1 MIARFFLLLSVSL
14 WFGWTMPSAPSHAQ
28 TMSQPASA
36 NVTETGGEGMS
47 ATRSQVD
54 AIKLEL
60 NQIETGLERRQ
71 LTEAVLNSSRQRLE
85 EISAGLRKFSDE
97 LSPRAEALRSR
108 LKELGPE
115 PDSKS
120 TPESTEIAKERAD
133 RDKALKE
140 VDELLKLTRT
150 ASLQASQ
157 LIDTIIEKRRE
168 AFQRHLFERSASIL
182 APGLWVDVVLGLPKD
197 MMAFVILTTD
207 TMALIIEQRGILG
220 LGLMAAGLFG
230 LFGVLLMTPQF
241 AQRFVLARF
250 PEQQP
255 AAFRKALRAT
265 VFPLAGLLVP
275 ALSGLLLIE
284 ILQSLGMLPVRL
296 EALVTAYAKGLAMI
310 GFTWGL
316 VTGLTSPLEPH
327 WQWIAMPPSLARRL
341 RQLIV
346 TILTLAVAG
355 QILDAVMQTIAAG
368 WPLISAVRGAT
379 ALLIAL
385 SLAHGLQNLAFE
397 REQAVV
403 DECGDELVSTNAL
416 GFVRLVM
423 WLSLVAVILA
433 IVFGYIAFAA
443 FLIEQLIHGLQIF
456 ATALLVMRLAEEGL
470 ALLLAPASP
479 RLHWLEVT
487 IGLPARSIM
496 QLGVLVSGLVQ
507 ILLIGFALLLVIV
520 PWGVQSDDLV
530 SSLKAVLFGLTIGDM
545 TLSLA
550 TVMTAVAL
558 FFVAIVFTQ
567 AVQRFLRQRYLPL
580 TQLDS
585 GIKNSLTTGIGYI
598 GFVGAAAIALS
609 TLGLSLDKLALVAG
623 ALSVGIGFGLQS
635 IVNNFVSGL
644 ILLWERSVRVG
655 DLVVVGEDQG
665 HVKRISVRATEIQTF
680 DRSVV
685 IVPNSNLISGV
696 VKNKVHSG
704 RLGRVLISLPM
715 PRDIDVDQFASMIK
729 DHALSHSDVLEDP
742 APVVFLKQITETT
755 LVFELIGFVAD
766 VDSVGRV
773 SSDLSFAIWRDVRA
787 LHLLPATRTIV
798 TIEGSAQ
805 AEALVKNLVVEQSGK
820 EKA

>member
-1 MIARFFLLLSVSL
+1 MRVGWFQPIKLLQGLRLALLVWCALCLSFAV
-14 WFGWTMPSAPSHAQ
+14 AQAQ
-28 TMSQPASA
+28 TGTNGSA
-36 NVTETGGEGMS
+36 GEVLS
-47 ATRSQVD
+47 ATRQQVD

-60 NQIETGLERRQ
+60 NQIEAGLERRQ
-71 LTEAVLNSSRQRLE
+71 LTESSLATARQRLE
-85 EISAGLRKFSDE
+85 DVSASLRKFSDE
-97 LSPRAEALRSR
+97 LSPRSEALRSR

-120 TPESTEIAKERAD
+120 TPESTEIAKERAE
-133 RDKALKE
+133 RDKALKD
-140 VDELLKLTRT
+140 VDELLKLTRA
-150 ASLQASQ
+150 ASLQTSQ

-168 AFQRHLFERSASIL
+168 AFQRHLFERSSSIL
-182 APGLWVDVVLGLPKD
+182 APGLWMDVVLGLPKD

-207 TMALIIEQRGILG
+207 TMALIIEQRGMIA
-220 LGLMAAGLFG
+220 LGLMAAAMFG
-230 LFGVLLMTPQF
+230 LFGVLVLAPNFIQT
-241 AQRFVLARF
+241 FVQARF
-250 PEQQP
+250 PEAQP
-255 AAFRKALRAT
+255 TAFRKALRAII
-265 VFPLAGLLVP
+265 FPLGGLVLPGLSALLV
-275 ALSGLLLIE
+275 IE
-284 ILQSLGMLPVRL
+284 ILQSLSLLPIRL
-296 EALVTAYAKGLAMI
+296 ETLVTAYARGLVAI

-316 VTGLTSPLEPH
+316 VTGLTSPLQPH
-327 WQWIAMPPSLARRL
+327 WQWIAMPPSLARHL
-341 RQLIV
+341 RQLII
-346 TILTLAVAG
+346 TILALAVAG
-355 QILDAVMQTIAAG
+355 QIADAVMQTIAAG
-368 WPLISAVRGAT
+368 WPLIAAVRGVIALLT
-379 ALLIAL
+379 ALI
-385 SLAHGLQNLAFE
+385 LAHGLQNLAME

-403 DECGDELVSTNAL
+403 DECGDELVSSNAL
-416 GFVRLVM
+416 GLVRLVM
-423 WLSLVAVILA
+423 WIALIAVILA
-433 IVFGYIAFAA
+433 ILFGYISFAA

-456 ATALLVMRLAEEGL
+456 ASLLLVMRLAEEGL
-470 ALLLAPASP
+470 AVLLAPQSP

-487 IGLPARSIM
+487 IGVPARSIM
-496 QLGVLVSGLVQ
+496 QMGILVSGLVQ
-507 ILLIGFALLLVIV
+507 IFLMGFAMLLVIV
-520 PWGVQSDDLV
+520 PWGVQSDDVV

-558 FFVAIVFTQ
+558 FVVVVVFTQ
-567 AVQRFLRQRYLPL
+567 SVQRFLRQRYLPL

-598 GFVGAAAIALS
+598 GFVGACAIALS

-655 DLVVVGEDQG
+655 DLVVVGDDQG

-715 PRDIDVDQFASMIK
+715 PRDIDVDQFAAMIK
-729 DHALSHSDVLEDP
+729 DHALSHTDVLEDP
-742 APVVFLKQITETT
+742 PPNVFLKQITETT

-773 SSDLSFAIWRDVRA
+773 SSDLSFAIWRDVRR
-787 LHLLPATRTIV
+787 LNLLPAARTHV
-798 TIEGSAQ
+798 MIEGTPGAQ
-805 AEALVKNLVVEQSGK
+805 AVLHTLAANLPGK
-820 EKA
+820 E

>member
-1 MIARFFLLLSVSL
+1 MRARLFLLLVTGL
-14 WFGWTMPSAPSHAQ
+14 WTAFLALPEPCLAQGLLQTQSPSTEQAQTETMP
-28 TMSQPASA
+28 
-36 NVTETGGEGMS
+36 
-47 ATRSQVD
+47 ATRPQVE
-54 AIKLEL
+54 AFKLEL
-60 NQIETGLERRQ
+60 NQIEIGLERRQ

-85 EISAGLRKFSDE
+85 EISAVLRKFSDE

-115 PDSKS
+115 PDAKA
-120 TPESTEIAKERAD
+120 TPETAEIAKERAE
-133 RDKALKE
+133 RDKALKD
-140 VDELLKLTRT
+140 VDELLKLTRA
-150 ASLQASQ
+150 ASLQTAQ
-157 LIDTIIEKRRE
+157 LIDAIVEKRRE
-168 AFQRHLFERSASIL
+168 AFQRHLFERSSSIL
-182 APGLWVDVVLGLPKD
+182 APGLWMNVVMGLPKD
-197 MMAFVILTTD
+197 MMAFVIMTTD
-207 TMALIIEQRGILG
+207 TMTLIIEQRGFLG
-220 LGLMAAGLFG
+220 LGFLAAVLFG

-241 AQRFVLARF
+241 AHRFAAARF
-250 PEQQP
+250 PEAEPQP
-255 AAFRKALRAT
+255 FRKALRGC
-265 VFPLAGLLVP
+265 VFPLAGLLLP
-275 ALSGLLLIE
+275 ALSALLAIE
-284 ILQSLGMLPVRL
+284 ILQSLGMLPTRL
-296 EALVTAYAKGLAMI
+296 QVLVIAYAKGLAMI
-310 GFTWGL
+310 GFSWGL
-316 VTGLTSPLEPH
+316 VTGLTSPSNVQ
-327 WQWIAMPPSLARRL
+327 WQWIAMPPSMARHF

-346 TILTLAVAG
+346 TILALSVVG
-355 QILDAVMQTIAAG
+355 QIMVAVMQTIAAG
-368 WPLISAVRGAT
+368 WPLMSAVRGIT

-385 SLAHGLQNLAFE
+385 FLAHGLHTLAFE
-397 REQAVV
+397 REQMQP
-403 DECGDELVSTNAL
+403 DEKGDELVSSNAL
-416 GFVRLVM
+416 GIVRLVM
-423 WLSLVAVILA
+423 WVSLITVILA
-433 IVFGYIAFAA
+433 ILFGYIAFAA

-456 ATALLVMRLAEEGL
+456 ATVMLVMRLAEEGL
-470 ALLLAPASP
+470 AVLLAPGST

-487 IGLPARSIM
+487 IGLSARSIM
-496 QLGVLVSGLVQ
+496 QLGILVSGLVQ
-507 ILLIGFALLLVIV
+507 FFLIGFALLLVIV
-520 PWGVQSDDLV
+520 PWGVQSDDLL

-550 TVMTAVAL
+550 TVLTAVAL
-558 FFVAIVFTQ
+558 FVVAIIFTQ

-598 GFVGAAAIALS
+598 GFVGATALCLS

-655 DLVVVGEDQG
+655 DLVVVGDDQG

-715 PRDIDVDQFASMIK
+715 PRDIDVDQFADMIK

-742 APVVFLKQITETT
+742 PPAVFLKQITETT

-787 LHLLPATRTIV
+787 LKLLPASRTIV
-798 TIEGSAQ
+798 TIEGASQ
-805 AEALVKNLVVEQSGK
+805 NEALLKKLGTDPS
-820 EKA
+820 

>member
-1 MIARFFLLLSVSL
+1 VRTRFLMLLAAV
-14 WFGWTMPSAPSHAQ
+14 WMMGATVSAPVTAQ
-28 TMSQPASA
+28 SLLPVTAEKSDQTQSETQPA
-36 NVTETGGEGMS
+36 
-47 ATRSQVD
+47 TRAQVE
-54 AIKLEL
+54 AFKLEL
-60 NQIETGLERRQ
+60 NQIEIGLERRQ
-71 LTEAVLNSSRQRLE
+71 LTQGVLASSRQRLD
-85 EISAGLRKFSDE
+85 EISAVLRKFTEE
-97 LSPRAEALRSR
+97 LTPRAEALRSR

-115 PDSKS
+115 PDAKA
-120 TPESTEIAKERAD
+120 TPESAEIAKERSE
-133 RDKALKE
+133 RDKALKD
-140 VDELLKLTRT
+140 VDEVLKLTRA
-150 ASLQASQ
+150 ASLQAAQ

-168 AFQRHLFERSASIL
+168 AFQRHLFERSSSLL
-182 APGLWVDVVLGLPKD
+182 APGLWVDVVMGLPKD
-197 MMAFVILTTD
+197 MMAFVIMTSD
-207 TMALIIEQRGILG
+207 TMALILEQRGILG
-220 LGLMAAGLFG
+220 LGFMTALLFG
-230 LFGVLLMTPQF
+230 LFGVLLITPQWT
-241 AQRFVLARF
+241 QRFVAARF
-250 PEQQP
+250 SESDP
-255 AAFRKALRAT
+255 APLRKALRAC
-265 VFPLAGLLVP
+265 VFPLAGLLLP
-275 ALSGLLLIE
+275 ALSAFLVIE
-284 ILQSLGMLPVRL
+284 ILQSLGMLPTRL
-296 EALVTAYAKGLAMI
+296 EVLVVAYAKGLAMI

-316 VTGLTSPLEPH
+316 VTGLTSPTAVQ
-327 WQWIAMPPSLARRL
+327 WQWIAMPPLMARHL

-346 TILTLAVAG
+346 TILTLSVAG
-355 QILDAVMQTIAAG
+355 QIMVAVLQTIAAG
-368 WPLISAVRGAT
+368 WPLMSAVRGVT

-385 SLAHGLQNLAFE
+385 FLAHGLHNLAFE
-397 REQAVV
+397 REQMTV
-403 DECGDELVSTNAL
+403 DETGDELVSSNAL
-416 GFVRLVM
+416 GVVRLVM
-423 WLSLVAVILA
+423 WMSLVAVILA
-433 IVFGYIAFAA
+433 ILFGYIAFAG

-470 ALLLAPASP
+470 ATLLAPQST

-496 QLGVLVSGLVQ
+496 QLGILVSGLAQ
-507 ILLIGFALLLVIV
+507 IFIIGFALLLVIV
-520 PWGVQSDDLV
+520 PWGVQSDDLL

-550 TVMTAVAL
+550 TVLTAVAL
-558 FFVAIVFTQ
+558 FVVAIVFTQ

-598 GFVGAAAIALS
+598 GFVLASALALS

-655 DLVVVGEDQG
+655 DLVVVGDDQG
-665 HVKRISVRATEIQTF
+665 HVKRINVRATEIQTF

-715 PRDIDVDQFASMIK
+715 PRDIDVDQFAAMVK
-729 DHALSHSDVLEDP
+729 EHALSHADVLEDP
-742 APVVFLKQITETT
+742 PPAVYLKQITETT

-787 LHLLPATRTIV
+787 LKMIPASRTIV
-798 TIEGSAQ
+798 TIEG
-805 AEALVKNLVVEQSGK
+805 AEHK
-820 EKA
+820 EAVLKSLGADPA

>member
-1 MIARFFLLLSVSL
+1 MIARLFLLLSLSLALSVS
-14 WFGWTMPSAPSHAQ
+14 GPSESFAQ
-28 TMSQPASA
+28 TLSQPVSV
-36 NVTETGGEGMS
+36 NVAETGGELIA
-47 ATRSQVD
+47 ATRAKVE

-71 LTEAVLNSSRQRLE
+71 LTEVMLSSARQRLDD
-85 EISAGLRKFSDE
+85 ISADLRKISDE
-97 LSPRAEALRSR
+97 FSPRAEALRSR

-115 PDSKS
+115 PDAKS
-120 TPESTEIAKERAD
+120 TPESAEIAKERAE
-133 RDKALKE
+133 RDKGLKD
-140 VDELLKLTRT
+140 VDELLKLTRS
-150 ASLQASQ
+150 ASLQTSQ

-168 AFQRHLFERSASIL
+168 AFQRHLFERTASIL
-182 APGLWVDVVLGLPKD
+182 APGLWVDVVMGLPKD

-207 TMALIIEQRGILG
+207 TMALILQQRGLFA

-230 LFGVLLMTPQF
+230 LFGVLLATPRF
-241 AQRFVLARF
+241 AQNFVAARF
-250 PEQQP
+250 PEAHP
-255 AAFRKALRAT
+255 EAFRKALRAT
-265 VFPLAGLLVP
+265 VFPLAGLLIP

-296 EALVTAYAKGLAMI
+296 EGLVAAYAKGLAMI
-310 GFTWGL
+310 GFTGGL
-316 VTGLTSPLEPH
+316 VTGLTSPLQPH
-327 WQWIAMPPSLARRL
+327 WQWIAMPPVMARRL
-341 RQLIV
+341 RHLIM
-346 TILTLAVAG
+346 TILALAVMG
-355 QILDAVMQTIAAG
+355 QIMDAVMQTIAAG
-368 WPLISAVRGAT
+368 WPLMSAVRGMIAV
-379 ALLIAL
+379 LIAL

-397 REQAVV
+397 RAHNVV
-403 DECGDELVSTNAL
+403 DEHGDELVSTNAL

-423 WLSLVAVILA
+423 WLSLVAVIVA
-433 IVFGYIAFAA
+433 VVFGYIAFAA
-443 FLIEQLIHGLQIF
+443 FLIEQLIHGLQLF
-456 ATALLVMRLAEEGL
+456 ATVLLVMRLAEEGL
-470 ALLLAPASP
+470 ALLLAPTSP

-487 IGLPARSIM
+487 IGLPSRSIM

-507 ILLIGFALLLVIV
+507 IFLIGFSLLLVIV
-520 PWGVQSDDLV
+520 PWGVQSDDLL
-530 SSLKAVLFGLTIGDM
+530 SSIKAVLFGLTIGDM

-550 TVMTAVAL
+550 TVLSAIA
-558 FFVAIVFTQ
+558 FFVIAIVFTQ

-598 GFVGAAAIALS
+598 GFVGAAAVALS

-715 PRDIDVDQFASMIK
+715 PRDIDVDQFATMIK

-742 APVVFLKQITETT
+742 APVVFLKQITDST

-766 VDSVGRV
+766 VDSVARV

-798 TIEGSAQ
+798 TIEGTGQ
-805 AEALVKNLVVEQSGK
+805 ADALVKNLVVEQSGK
-820 EKA
+820 GKA

>member
-1 MIARFFLLLSVSL
+1 MRTRFLILLAVVWFMGATRTTPLTAQSL
-14 WFGWTMPSAPSHAQ
+14 LAAPGATTDQ
-28 TMSQPASA
+28 TQSETQPA
-36 NVTETGGEGMS
+36 
-47 ATRSQVD
+47 TRAQVE
-54 AIKLEL
+54 AFKLEL
-60 NQIETGLERRQ
+60 NQIEIGLERRQ
-71 LTEAVLNSSRQRLE
+71 LTQGVLASSRQRLD
-85 EISAGLRKFSDE
+85 EISAVLRKFTEE
-97 LSPRAEALRSR
+97 LTPRAEALRSR

-115 PDSKS
+115 PDAKA
-120 TPESTEIAKERAD
+120 TPESAEIAKERSE
-133 RDKALKE
+133 RDKALKD
-140 VDELLKLTRT
+140 VDELLKLTRA
-150 ASLQASQ
+150 ASLQSAQ

-168 AFQRHLFERSASIL
+168 AFQRHLFERSSSLL
-182 APGLWVDVVLGLPKD
+182 APGLWVDVVMGLPKD
-197 MMAFVILTTD
+197 MMAFVIMTSD
-207 TMALIIEQRGILG
+207 TMALILEQRGILG
-220 LGLMAAGLFG
+220 LGFMTALLFG
-230 LFGVLLMTPQF
+230 LFGLLVLTPQWT
-241 AQRFVLARF
+241 QQFVAARF
-250 PEQQP
+250 PESEP
-255 AAFRKALRAT
+255 APLRKALRAC
-265 VFPLAGLLVP
+265 VFPLAGLFVP
-275 ALSGLLLIE
+275 ALSAFLVIE
-284 ILQSLGMLPVRL
+284 ILQSLGMLPTRL
-296 EALVTAYAKGLAMI
+296 EVLVVAYAKGLAMI

-316 VTGLTSPLEPH
+316 VTGLTSPTAVQ
-327 WQWIAMPPSLARRL
+327 WQWIAMPPLMARHL

-346 TILTLAVAG
+346 TILALSVAG
-355 QILDAVMQTIAAG
+355 QIMIAVLQTIAAG
-368 WPLISAVRGAT
+368 WPLMSAVRGVT

-385 SLAHGLQNLAFE
+385 FLAHGLHNLAFE
-397 REQAVV
+397 REQMTV
-403 DECGDELVSTNAL
+403 DETGDELVSSNAL
-416 GFVRLVM
+416 GIVRLVM
-423 WLSLVAVILA
+423 WVSLITVILA

-456 ATALLVMRLAEEGL
+456 ATALLVMRLAENGL
-470 ALLLAPASP
+470 ATLLAPQST

-496 QLGVLVSGLVQ
+496 QLGILVSGLAQ
-507 ILLIGFALLLVIV
+507 IFIIGFALLLVIV
-520 PWGVQSDDLV
+520 PWGVQSDDLL
-530 SSLKAVLFGLTIGDM
+530 SSFKAVLFGLTIGDM

-550 TVMTAVAL
+550 TVLTAVAL
-558 FFVAIVFTQ
+558 FVVAIVFTQ

-598 GFVGAAAIALS
+598 GFVLAAALALS

-655 DLVVVGEDQG
+655 DLVVVGDDQG

-715 PRDIDVDQFASMIK
+715 PRDIDVDQFATMIK
-729 DHALSHSDVLEDP
+729 EHALSHTDVLEDP
-742 APVVFLKQITETT
+742 PPAVYLKQITETT

-787 LHLLPATRTIV
+787 LKMIPAARTIV
-798 TIEGSAQ
+798 TIEG
-805 AEALVKNLVVEQSGK
+805 AEHK
-820 EKA
+820 EAVLKSLGADPA

>member
-1 MIARFFLLLSVSL
+1 MIARLFLLLTLSL
-14 WFGWTMPSAPSHAQ
+14 SPFLFSSSLSSAQ
-28 TMSQPASA
+28 TLSQPISV
-36 NVTETGGEGMS
+36 NISETGGELIS
-47 ATRSQVD
+47 SIRSKVE

-60 NQIETGLERRQ
+60 NQIERGLERRQ
-71 LTEAVLNSSRQRLE
+71 LSEAMLNSSRQRLDD
-85 EISAGLRKFSDE
+85 ISADLRKISDE
-97 LSPRAEALRSR
+97 FSPRAEALRSR

-115 PDSKS
+115 PDAKS
-120 TPESTEIAKERAD
+120 TPESAEIAKERAD
-133 RDKALKE
+133 RDKGLKE
-140 VDELLKLTRT
+140 VDELLKLTRS
-150 ASLQASQ
+150 ASLQTSQ

-168 AFQRHLFERSASIL
+168 AFQRHLFERTASIL
-182 APGLWVDVVLGLPKD
+182 APGLWVDVVMGLPKD

-207 TMALIIEQRGILG
+207 TMALILQQRGIFG

-230 LFGVLLMTPQF
+230 LFGVLLVTPRF
-241 AQRFVLARF
+241 AQNFVAARF

-255 AAFRKALRAT
+255 EAFRKALRAI
-265 VFPLAGLLVP
+265 VFPLAGLLIP

-296 EALVTAYAKGLAMI
+296 EGLVSAYAKGLAMI
-310 GFTWGL
+310 GFTGGL
-316 VTGLTSPLEPH
+316 VTGLTSPMQPH
-327 WQWIAMPPSLARRL
+327 WQWIAMPPVMARRL
-341 RQLIV
+341 RHLII
-346 TILTLAVAG
+346 TILALSVMG
-355 QILDAVMQTIAAG
+355 QIMDAVMQTIAAG
-368 WPLISAVRGAT
+368 WPLMSAVRGTIAV
-379 ALLIAL
+379 LIAL

-397 REQAVV
+397 RAQTVV
-403 DECGDELVSTNAL
+403 DEQGDELVSTNAL

-423 WLSLVAVILA
+423 WLSLVSVILA
-433 IVFGYIAFAA
+433 VVFGYIAFAA
-443 FLIEQLIHGLQIF
+443 FLIEQLIHGLQLF
-456 ATALLVMRLAEEGL
+456 ATVLLVMRLAEEGL
-470 ALLLAPASP
+470 ALLLAPTSP

-487 IGLPARSIM
+487 IGLPSRSIM

-507 ILLIGFALLLVIV
+507 IFLIGFSLLLVIV
-520 PWGVQSDDLV
+520 PWGVQSDDLL
-530 SSLKAVLFGLTIGDM
+530 SSIKAVLFGLTIGDM

-550 TVMTAVAL
+550 TVVTAIA
-558 FFVAIVFTQ
+558 FFVVAIVFTQ

-598 GFVGAAAIALS
+598 GFVGAAAVALS

-655 DLVVVGEDQG
+655 DLVVVGDDQG
-665 HVKRISVRATEIQTF
+665 YVKRISVRATEIQTF

-715 PRDIDVDQFASMIK
+715 PRDIDVDRFSTMIK
-729 DHALSHSDVLEDP
+729 DHALSHSDILEDP
-742 APVVFLKQITETT
+742 EPVVLLKQITDTS

-766 VDSVGRV
+766 VDSVARV

-787 LHLLPATRTIV
+787 MHMLPTVRTIV
-798 TIEGSAQ
+798 TLEGPAQ
-805 AEALVKNLVVEQSGK
+805 TEALVKNLLGEQSGK